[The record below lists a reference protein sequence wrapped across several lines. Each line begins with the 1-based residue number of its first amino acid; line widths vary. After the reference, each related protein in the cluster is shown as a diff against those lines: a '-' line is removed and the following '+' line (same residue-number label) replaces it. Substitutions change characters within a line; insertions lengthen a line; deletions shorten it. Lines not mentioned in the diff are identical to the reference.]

1 MKKAA
6 DADPK
11 AVAEVQNAH
20 TKVAT
25 FARRPQRQQQ
35 RPTTPGRGG
44 QQQRTRFATN
54 RVRRLHEVVSGPTY
68 DLAMSQL
75 HDHPPPDNNSS
86 GEDGVEL

>member
-11 AVAEVQNAH
+11 AVAEVQNTH

-25 FARRPQRQQQ
+25 FARRPPRQQQ
-35 RPTTPGRGG
+35 RPSPSGRGG
-44 QQQRTRFATN
+44 QQQRARFATN

-68 DLAMSQL
+68 DLAMSQFNE
-75 HDHPPPDNNSS
+75 HPPPDDSA